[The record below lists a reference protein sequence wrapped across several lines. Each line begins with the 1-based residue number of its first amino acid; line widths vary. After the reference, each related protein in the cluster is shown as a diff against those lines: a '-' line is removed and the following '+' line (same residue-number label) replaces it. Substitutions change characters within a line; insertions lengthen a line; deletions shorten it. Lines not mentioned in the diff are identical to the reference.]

1 MISIHGKMMGLA
13 MVLALGA
20 GCAAGADE
28 EIDMDAMELDEETVD
43 SSSEALEEAE
53 RGGYA
58 AQAQAQVGQMGPS
71 KLGLPP
77 TKGELPSK
85 GVPMLGKGSLGP
97 SKGELPSKGGLLPSK
112 GEFPS
117 KGGLPSKGLPTKGG
131 YAQQGTAQI
140 GQAAVG
146 QMAGLSEAQVG
157 QSSQAQIGAQAQIGQ
172 VGQLAQIGQT
182 GAISQ
187 VGVGQAGLVGQETGQ
202 RDGARCF
209 GGGFGGFGGCG
220 FGGFGGGCGL
230 AAVTTSITSFVPT
243 FINPCCGGFGGFGG
257 GIGGFGW

>member
-28 EIDMDAMELDEETVD
+28 EIDMDAVGIDEESVD
-43 SSSEALEEAE
+43 SVSDALEEAE

-85 GVPMLGKGSLGP
+85 VSPMLPSKGSLGPSKGSLGP
-97 SKGELPSKGGLLPSK
+97 SKGELLPSK
-112 GEFPS
+112 GEFPT

-157 QSSQAQIGAQAQIGQ
+157 QAGHAQIGAQAQIGQ

-182 GAISQ
+182 GAQAQIGQ
-187 VGVGQAGLVGQETGQ
+187 VGVGQEAQ

-209 GGGFGGFGGCG
+209 GGGLGWGGGCGLGFGGCG
-220 FGGFGGGCGL
+220 FGGFP
-230 AAVTTSITSFVPT
+230 AVVSSFTTATTAIIPT
-243 FINPCCGGFGGFGG
+243 FGGFGG
-257 GIGGFGW
+257 GFCGW